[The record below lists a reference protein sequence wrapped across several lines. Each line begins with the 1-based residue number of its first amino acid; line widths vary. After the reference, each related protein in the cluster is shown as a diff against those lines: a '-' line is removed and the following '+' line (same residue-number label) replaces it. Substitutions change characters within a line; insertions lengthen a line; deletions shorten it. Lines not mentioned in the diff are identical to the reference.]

1 MRVGDHRHP
10 NEDFPVFTV
19 KKGNMEDRTRT
30 LHRNLLLPVGFLNN
44 APPTP
49 APRKSRTIKPVTRQF
64 IDEEHRATRK
74 EESTKSDSEDYSVW
88 GLVIS

>member
-1 MRVGDHRHP
+1 MEIIAHP
-10 NEDFPVFTV
+10 NEDIPVFTV
-19 KKGNMEDRTRT
+19 KKGNSEDRTRT
-30 LHRNLLLPVGFLNN
+30 LHRNFLLPVGFLNN

-64 IDEEHRATRK
+64 IDEEHRAIRK
-74 EESTKSDSEDYSVW
+74 EESTKSDSEDDSVW